1 MGAAERAAVARAREG
16 VPRFRCLSRSSSGQ
30 KPRGLG
36 RLVLRS
42 FAAGR
47 LLRGCVFPAI
57 SGQQRRVAVESL
69 PATTLTR
76 ETMAVSVPAS
86 CAQVRERLLV
96 RSFTVMGS
104 CVKETSDMDMGIGSY
119 L

>member
-1 MGAAERAAVARAREG
+1 M
-16 VPRFRCLSRSSSGQ
+16 
-30 KPRGLG
+30 
-36 RLVLRS
+36 LRS

-76 ETMAVSVPAS
+76 ETMAVFVPAS
-86 CAQVRERLLV
+86 CAQGHRRLRERLLV

-104 CVKETSDMDMGIGSY
+104 CVKDATGSFASACSR
-119 L
+119 LFFFRVFRC